1 MLLKV
6 QSVNIVGLN
15 MTDYQREL
23 DPYGEKIKTKPEP
36 KPVSDDIKAIQL
48 ICKKDYKEA
57 IKVLVE
63 LF

>member
-1 MLLKV
+1 
-6 QSVNIVGLN
+6 

-23 DPYGEKIKTKPEP
+23 DPYGNKIEYKTKPEQ
-36 KPVSDDIKAIQL
+36 KPVPDDIKAIQL

-57 IKVLVE
+57 IKILVE

>member
-1 MLLKV
+1 
-6 QSVNIVGLN
+6 

-23 DPYGEKIKTKPEP
+23 DPYGKKIEYKTKPEP
-36 KPVSDDIKAIQL
+36 KPVPDDIKAIQL

>member
-1 MLLKV
+1 M
-6 QSVNIVGLN
+6 SVNIVGLS

-36 KPVSDDIKAIQL
+36 KPEPVPDDIKAIQL

-57 IKVLVE
+57 IKILVE